1 MKKIDVLQEA
11 INACKEVIE
20 MKGKR
25 NVEEVALMVLR
36 AGAVEIREVP
46 QRLANEAVESLPR
59 ENQPFL
65 YASGN
70 WGPGYVSIKGLV
82 GQGEIIPL
90 LVKQLAAQITEKEL
104 SVDFVAGNITGGVI
118 PGWQLSQ
125 ELEVPFVYVGGTR
138 KKGEAEAPI
147 TMLNKTFLE
156 EMSTKLCEAVIQSG
170 ADFNFVAGL
179 VPSGMILGYRLS
191 QLLSERLDCVVP
203 FVYIRE
209 ARKKGGQ
216 KEVITGIA
224 NNPYIAAG
232 DSGIVISQVTDF
244 SQTVENGVEA
254 LQEEGFKAIDGARL
268 LKDFEPNALED
279 IGKVEMDSDHV
290 VSLIPPTSKG
300 IVIEELVN
308 FAQSTCNSADVL
320 REAGYK
326 IDHAGTILFYENP
339 EAIKA
344 LAEHGI
350 EMFRVFTLPDLIAVA
365 ERNQTHSQKTIDDYR
380 TFLTNPLEW
389 QAARGLTRVE
399 RGGTTG

>member
-1 MKKIDVLQEA
+1 ME
-11 INACKEVIE
+11 EE
-20 MKGKR
+20 R
-25 NVEEVALMVLR
+25 NVEEVALIVLR

-46 QRLANEAVESLPR
+46 PRVTNKTVKSLPR
-59 ENQPFL
+59 QNQPFL

-70 WGPGYVSIKGLV
+70 WGPGYVSVKGLV
-82 GQGEIIPL
+82 GQGEIIVILAKP
-90 LVKQLAAQITEKEL
+90 LAAQITEKEL
-104 SVDFVAGNITGGVI
+104 LIDFVAGNITGGVI

-147 TMLNKTFLE
+147 IMLNKTFLE
-156 EMSTKLCEAVIQSG
+156 EMSVKLCEAVIQSG

-191 QLLSERLDCVVP
+191 QLLSERLDRVVP

-216 KEVITGIA
+216 KETITGIA
-224 NNPYIAAG
+224 NNPYITAG

-244 SQTVENGVEA
+244 SQTVKNGVEA
-254 LQEEGFKAIDGARL
+254 LQEEGFKAIDGTRL
-268 LKDFEPNALED
+268 LKDFDPNAFEE
-279 IGKVEMDSDHV
+279 IGKIEMDFDQA
-290 VSLIPPTSKG
+290 VSQIPPTSKG

-308 FAQSTCNSADVL
+308 FAQTTCNSADVL

-326 IDHAGTILFYENP
+326 IDHAGTILFYNNP
-339 EAIKA
+339 EAIKT
-344 LAEHGI
+344 LAEHRI
-350 EMFRVFTLPDLIAVA
+350 EMFHVFTLLDLIAVA
-365 ERNQTHSQKTIDDYR
+365 EKNQTHSQKAIDDYR
-380 TFLTNPLEW
+380 QFLTNPLKW

-399 RGGTTG
+399 RGGTIE